1 MAAERTAITD
11 LMRAAVDEDVT
22 VLLKMLLSGNYQANL
37 FMRDSKGRTALD
49 WARLSRN
56 YHAVTLLLQAMSS
69 GIANARLDA
78 MHSPLELEIYIKE
91 TNAAQAAELMTAIK
105 ERDTNKTVRILTD
118 NKLYREEVEGL
129 GEVFFTDA
137 VGHSGYTSLLLAS
150 GFNMVEVVDSL
161 LQYKVP
167 IDHANKFGHTA
178 FTYAC
183 AAGNSD
189 IVRLLLFFG
198 ANVHHLTAER
208 RSGLHYACM
217 YAKARTV
224 KVILDFLL
232 ERFATFRIE
241 GHSLIDFDSTRWTKY
256 AEILE
261 GLINVR
267 IASFLSRS
275 CGSLSN
281 SSIRVTIIL
290 LYCCLLTI
298 YMIFS
303 FFF

>member
-1 MAAERTAITD
+1 MSLEVFPPFTMAAERTGITD

-22 VLLKMLLSGNYQANL
+22 ILLKMLMSGNYSANL
-37 FMRDSKGRTALD
+37 FMRDKKGRTALD

-56 YHAVTLLLQAMSS
+56 YQAVTLILQAMSS
-69 GIANARLDA
+69 GIANSRLDA

-91 TNAAQAAELMTAIK
+91 TNAAQAKELLHAIK
-105 ERDTNKTVRILTD
+105 ERDTSKTVRILTD

-129 GEVFFTDA
+129 GEVFFTDV
-137 VGHSGYTSLLLAS
+137 VGHSGYTPLLLAA
-150 GFNMVEVVDSL
+150 GFNMIEVVDSL
-161 LQYKVP
+161 IQYKIP

-198 ANVHHLTAER
+198 ANVHHKTAENR
-208 RSGLHYACM
+208 TGLHYACM

-224 KVILDFLL
+224 KVVLDFVL

-241 GHSLIDFDSTRWTKY
+241 GHSMIDFDPTRWTKY

-261 GLINVR
+261 GLINV
-267 IASFLSRS
+267 
-275 CGSLSN
+275 
-281 SSIRVTIIL
+281 SI
-290 LYCCLLTI
+290 
-298 YMIFS
+298 
-303 FFF
+303 